1 VIPISTPELKA
12 LVEELKADFKK
23 VRNTE
28 NLVFT
33 CDGQRIEPMLLRRA
47 LQKACKEAVFI
58 DEKGNETVGIQN
70 FTLHDFRHCAIT
82 RWHKMKVPVATAMA
96 MAGHSSVSSH
106 KNYINMD
113 AQQHAEVF
121 TNCLREHSTPAK
133 KSA

>member
-58 DEKGNETVGIQN
+58 DEKGQRDSWNPK
-70 FTLHDFRHCAIT
+70 F
-82 RWHKMKVPVATAMA
+82 
-96 MAGHSSVSSH
+96 
-106 KNYINMD
+106 
-113 AQQHAEVF
+113 HASRF
-121 TNCLREHSTPAK
+121 PSLRYYPPA
-133 KSA
+133 